1 MKNMDTRKSKKKY
14 KGVLTMKRTA
24 AVCLITVSLCFLVT
38 GLVFSAEK
46 SVIVGF
52 HQKPGPSEKA
62 LIHGAKG
69 LIKRSFN
76 LIPAIAAN
84 LPEQEI
90 MKLKKNNKVAYIE
103 EDKVYSAV
111 EPLPGNEYV
120 DSWGVVRIFSDVAH
134 ASGNRGAAVRVAV
147 LDTGIDNTH
156 DDLAGNFQG
165 GIDFVFNDDDPFDD
179 SFNSHGTH
187 VAGIIVAEENGSGV
201 IGVAPEAD
209 IYAVKVLDGAGFGLL
224 SWIIAGIEW
233 SVANQIDIINMSI
246 EGPVA
251 NSLCDAS
258 GAADSAGV
266 LLVAAAGNTNGG
278 AVQYPAAC
286 DAVIAVTGTDA
297 LDMKGYFSPVGPEI
311 ELAAPGV
318 DILSTCSLTQQF
330 CIDGGGYHFLSG
342 TSQASPHVAGVAA
355 LAYSTGVLDANG
367 NGRMN
372 DEIRELLH
380 MTAFDLGEIGKDD
393 IFGYGLVNAATA
405 SFPIEISFTIPR
417 NPGSPN
423 LSSETIHLAGIPY
436 EVTIV
441 NNGLSKVNVDVLED
455 SNLRKDLSS
464 KYHFND
470 KKPQEVNFMLDATN
484 KRFDVIFT
492 PRGKSG
498 HFAEIIIRGV
508 Q

>member
-1 MKNMDTRKSKKKY
+1 MKC
-14 KGVLTMKRTA
+14 TA
-24 AVCLITVSLCFLVT
+24 AVCLITVSLCFLVAS
-38 GLVFSAEK
+38 LAFSADK

-76 LIPAIAAN
+76 LIPAMAASI
-84 LPEQEI
+84 PDQEI
-90 MKLKKNNKVAYIE
+90 ASLKRNSKVAYVE

-120 DSWGVVRIFSDVAH
+120 NSWGVVRIFSDVAH
-134 ASGNRGAAVRVAV
+134 ASGNRGAGVRVAV
-147 LDTGIDNTH
+147 LDTGIDYTH
-156 DDLAGNFQG
+156 DDLDDNFQG
-165 GIDFVFNDDDPFDD
+165 GIDIVFNDDDPFDD
-179 SFNSHGTH
+179 NSNSHGTH
-187 VAGIIVAEENGSGV
+187 VAGVIAAEENGSGV
-201 IGVAPEAD
+201 IGVAPEAE

-233 SVANQIDIINMSI
+233 SVANQMDIINMSI

-278 AVQYPAAC
+278 TVQYPAAC
-286 DAVIAVTGTDA
+286 DSVIAVTGTDA
-297 LDMKGYFSPVGPEI
+297 LDMKAYFSPVGPEI
-311 ELAAPGV
+311 ELAAPGM

-330 CIDGGGYHFLSG
+330 CVDGGGYHLLSG

-355 LAYSTGVLDANG
+355 LAYSTGILDANR

-372 DEIRELLH
+372 DEIREQLH
-380 MTAFDLGEIGKDD
+380 MTAFDLGAVGKDD

-405 SFPIEISFTIPR
+405 SFPKEISFTIPR
-417 NPGSPN
+417 NPGSPD

-436 EVTIV
+436 EIVIV
-441 NNGLSKVNVDVLED
+441 NNSLSKVDVTVFE
-455 SNLRKDLSS
+455 NGTFRRDLSS
-464 KYHFND
+464 KYH
-470 KKPQEVNFMLDATN
+470 ML
-484 KRFDVIFT
+484 RI
-492 PRGKSG
+492 SG
-498 HFAEIIIRGV
+498 LM
-508 Q
+508 